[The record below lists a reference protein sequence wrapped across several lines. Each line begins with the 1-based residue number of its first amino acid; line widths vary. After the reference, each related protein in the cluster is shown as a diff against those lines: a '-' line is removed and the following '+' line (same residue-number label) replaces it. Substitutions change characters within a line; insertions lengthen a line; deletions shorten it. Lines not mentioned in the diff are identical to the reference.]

1 MSSSHPDFF
10 STFVLMRK
18 LITLIFLLLSS
29 ILLFSQNY
37 DEMPAIHAESW
48 ASTDLEIK
56 LNKRITFNLKEEI
69 RLKSIGIP
77 YDRIFTQLNFEYTLF
92 RSIDLGIGYRY
103 INLNDEEGKLHEIEN
118 HQRIHGSLA
127 YTLKLDRFS
136 SKIRGQYQTRW
147 EHLPNT
153 NIFVSD
159 YRKYWRIK
167 NDCQYNIRNWKFDP
181 KVGVE
186 FFLLNEKQRGQ
197 FNKYRYSIGTN
208 YKLKGPHEISIKY
221 MYEKEVKKWNPV
233 VVHIFDIQYRYILR
247 FKKRKLKDDS

>member
-1 MSSSHPDFF
+1 
-10 STFVLMRK
+10 MRK
-18 LITLIFLLLSS
+18 LIILTFLLLSS
-29 ILLFSQNY
+29 IFLFSQNY
-37 DEMPAIHAESW
+37 DEMPAIHTESW

-56 LNKRITFNLKEEI
+56 LNKKITFNLKEEI

-103 INLNDEEGKLHEIEN
+103 INLNDEEGKLYEIEN

-136 SKIRGQYQTRW
+136 SKIRGQYQTRSEILSDEKLSCASCPYIFSS
-147 EHLPNT
+147 EH
-153 NIFVSD
+153 
-159 YRKYWRIK
+159 RKYWRIK
-167 NDCQYNIRNWKFDP
+167 NDFQYNIRNWKFDP
-181 KVGVE
+181 KISFE
-186 FFLLNEKQRGQ
+186 FFLLNTQQNTFKL
-197 FNKYRYSIGTN
+197 NKYRCSIGTN
-208 YKLKGPHEISIKY
+208 YKLRGPHEISIKY

-247 FKKRKLKDDS
+247 LKKRKLKDDS